1 MNTKL
6 HRREP
11 HRLIRLPEVL
21 RKVGVSQSTWYEDV
35 KEKRAP
41 SPPLSTLDT
50 SPLDGMRLKLERKI
64 DHKKGCCRNFAIV
77 RGGKGPHA
85 AELKCAGCGK
95 HRGWLPHFAANWL
108 LTLLAFFPEAKNDV
122 HTIRDSKK

>member
-1 MNTKL
+1 MQQEL
-6 HRREP
+6 FE
-11 HRLIRLPEVL
+11 LP
-21 RKVGVSQSTWYEDV
+21 
-35 KEKRAP
+35 P

-95 HRGWLPHFAANWL
+95 HRGWLPHFTANWL
-108 LTLLAFFPEAKNDV
+108 LTMLAFFPEAKSDV
-122 HTIRDSKK
+122 HTIRDRKKCP